1 MLVVC
6 GWSIWTPPVIRV
18 DTHPHIAVLRHRSPN
33 LIWVSFEL
41 IWGLIWAHMRC
52 HLSSYEMSFDLIWAH
67 LISNDLIWYQITSN
81 DTSYEL
87 IWGIRWDVK
96 WDQTRLGRG
105 IEKLEVEKYRWHFW
119 VNHYVV
125 KQPAKYEFLI
135 PSGFKVRFLLV
146 NRMSLIFKAR
156 FWRFY
161 FSFLQTRKNLVS
173 KDQVYLA
180 MSTPYLPVAK
190 INYLADGRTDT
201 RTNISDLAV

>member
-1 MLVVC
+1 MRQKILILNFQNHFEFPAMLVVC

-87 IWGIRWDVK
+87 IWDIRWDVK

-135 PSGFKVRFLLV
+135 PSSFKVRFLLV
-146 NRMSLIFKAR
+146 NRMSLIFKG
-156 FWRFY
+156 
-161 FSFLQTRKNLVS
+161 
-173 KDQVYLA
+173 
-180 MSTPYLPVAK
+180 PVQRPA
-190 INYLADGRTDT
+190 NFRYNR
-201 RTNISDLAV
+201 N